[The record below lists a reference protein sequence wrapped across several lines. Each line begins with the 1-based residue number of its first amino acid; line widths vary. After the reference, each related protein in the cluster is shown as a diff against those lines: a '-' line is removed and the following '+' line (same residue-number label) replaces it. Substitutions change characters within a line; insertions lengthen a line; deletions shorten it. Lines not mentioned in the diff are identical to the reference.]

1 VESTVQPSAT
11 ILIACRNEEDNIGL
25 CLESVAAALPEAE
38 ILVIDGG
45 HDRTGEQVVRLAGK
59 NPRIRYIPHAPDR
72 GKGHAIRDG
81 IALARSPVMAQF
93 DADLQFEA
101 ADLPALLAPVQ
112 TGECDLC
119 IGSRFLP
126 GSIWEDSR
134 PSLCRDFGNRALS
147 GWVSLL
153 TGRRATDVTTGMK
166 AWSRAAI
173 DRIDFRDETYSY
185 EAEIVVRAARLGL
198 RIREIPVRYASRTQ
212 GVSMHRNRFALAKA
226 GGIIALK
233 SLRARLRKP

>member
-1 VESTVQPSAT
+1 MESTFQPSASV
-11 ILIACRNEEDNIGL
+11 LIACRNEEDNIGP

-45 HDRTGEQVVRLAGK
+45 HDRTGEQVVRLAGADS
-59 NPRIRYIPHAPDR
+59 RIRYIPHAPDR
-72 GKGHAIRDG
+72 GKGHAIHDG
-81 IALARSPVMAQF
+81 IALARAPVMAQF

-101 ADLPALLAPVQ
+101 ADLRALLAPVQ
-112 TGECDLC
+112 AGACDLC

-126 GSIWEDSR
+126 GSIWENSR
-134 PSLCRDFGNRALS
+134 PSFCRDFGNRVLS

-173 DRIDFRDETYSY
+173 DRIDFRDEAYSY
-185 EAEIVVRAARLGL
+185 EAEIIVRAARLGL
-198 RIREIPVRYASRTQ
+198 RIQEIPVRYASRLQ
-212 GVSMHRNRFALAKA
+212 GVSMHRNQFALAKA
-226 GGIIALK
+226 GGVIALK
-233 SLRARLRKP
+233 SLQAHLRRP